1 MVPKKFLGGQERQY
15 SGIIDG
21 FSKIIKNEGITGLF
35 KGFFIMLLKK
45 PINTTITWVLYETM
59 KEYHKTGKEGPKN

>member
-1 MVPKKFLGGQERQY
+1 
-15 SGIIDG
+15 
-21 FSKIIKNEGITGLF
+21 
-35 KGFFIMLLKK
+35 MLLKK